1 MRKGG
6 RQAGREGGREEG
18 REEGRY
24 GGRVGKRGEGRR
36 GREGKRT
43 LGSFA
48 QLRGSKPKSP
58 GWRSPPWSI
67 CTMATKPKSSK
78 KPVHTRSC
86 CMAPDLTAAS

>member
-6 RQAGREGGREEG
+6 RQAGRQGRRKG
-18 REEGRY
+18 GRY
-24 GGRVGKRGEGRR
+24 GGEER
-36 GREGKRT
+36 GREGGGREGERT

-67 CTMATKPKSSK
+67 CTIATKPKISK